1 MKKLFTLAAAVL
13 ASVAMM
19 AQTITLSTADK
30 SGNWYEVA
38 GVGKVANKSGNAFS
52 DSDMTCVG
60 STSYKTGSSYFT
72 IQTYQEINSLILWAR
87 STSNRTVSK
96 VSVSDQL
103 SSSAPSAT
111 NVEYTVVNEASET
124 YAIVSNDCDNEFTMT
139 FTNPV
144 AADSYIQILMSGN
157 VEIVAVTLVAGEI
170 TPSTDPVAVVTI
182 AGPEAVYV
190 GRKASFSATTD
201 VKANA
206 YQWLV
211 NGTEQEGATTAKFDF
226 TPDAEGNYAIVCK
239 AKNDNNSD
247 FVASAAINLVASI
260 KQPAVQVDVTE
271 STTWDWAKAGSAT
284 PEQTDETVPSK
295 TQVFNFDDV
304 LIDPSSDFNAAA
316 LMGIAQFANRGTY
329 FQGTEISFNTT
340 VPGYVAVTYSNT
352 GGSRPYRHVEVNGT
366 LSAAGSADQTM
377 KNTEAFSVA
386 AGIVTIKFYIPDADT
401 PQARSGDVVGYSMGR
416 ISKIIFSTEPIATS
430 ISNTNANVKA
440 VKIVRNGQL
449 FIEKNGVVYN
459 AQGAIVK

>member
-1 MKKLFTLAAAVL
+1 MKKIFTLAAAVL

-19 AQTITLSTADK
+19 AQTITLSTAGK
-30 SGNWYEVA
+30 SGNWYEVE
-38 GVGKVANKSGNAFS
+38 GVGRVANKSGNAFS
-52 DSDMTCVG
+52 DPDMTCEG
-60 STSYKTGSSYFT
+60 STGFKTGSSYFT
-72 IQTYQEINSLILWAR
+72 IQTYQNIDALIIWAR
-87 STSNRTVSK
+87 STSNRTISK
-96 VSVSDQL
+96 LTVSDEL
-103 SSSAPSAT
+103 SSSTPSST
-111 NVEYTVVNEASET
+111 NVEYTMVNEESES
-124 YAIVSNDCDNEFTMT
+124 YAIPKNACDNEFTIT
-139 FTNPV
+139 FANTV
-144 AADSYIQILMSGN
+144 AANSYIQILFSGN
-157 VEIVAVTLVAGEI
+157 AEIVAVTLVAGEI

-206 YQWLV
+206 YKWLV
-211 NGTEQEGATTAKFDF
+211 NGAEQEGATTAKFDF

-247 FVASAAINLVASI
+247 FVASEAINLVASI

-284 PEQTDETVPSK
+284 PEQTNETVPSK
-295 TQVFNFDDV
+295 SDEFNFADV
-304 LIDPSSDFNAAA
+304 LIDPTADFNAAA

-329 FQGTEISFNTT
+329 FQGTQISFNTT
-340 VPGYVAVTYSNT
+340 VPGYVVVTYSNT

-366 LSAAGSADQTM
+366 LSAEGSADQTM

-386 AGIVTIKFYIPDADT
+386 AGTVTIKFYIPDADT

-430 ISNTNANVKA
+430 ISNTNAAVKA
-440 VKIVRNGQL
+440 VKVLRNGQL

-459 AQGAIVK
+459 AQGTIVR